1 MELKMKLFI
10 TLYFFTTLLLAANPT
25 IYSVLGDGVYNN
37 VGNIIKLKEISSYAD
52 EKDKIDIYA
61 QEVYATKKIG
71 HAIEQGDKS
80 IDKLTYLNKLRDL
93 SKENDYYVRSAHI
106 KLRTSMS
113 DGDSELFS
121 SLINSGLIDT
131 SRYKDEIINYYIGHV
146 EEVNPEGVIQN
157 FINEDKHLRREAA
170 ANQKL
175 YKSKQQRQKE
185 KIQRI
190 RKQDE
195 IEQKNLE
202 ESLQKELD
210 KKKSEIRESQMKE
223 LAK

>member
-1 MELKMKLFI
+1 MK
-10 TLYFFTTLLLAANPT
+10 FFMALCFFVTLLMADNPK
-25 IYSVLGDGVYNN
+25 IYSVLGDGIYNN
-37 VGNIIKLKEISSYAD
+37 VGNVVKLKEMQSYAD
-52 EKDKIDIYA
+52 DKDKINMYVS
-61 QEVYATKKIG
+61 EVYAIKKIG
-71 HAIEQGDKS
+71 HALDQGDES
-80 IDKLTYLNKLRDL
+80 IDKLDYLNKLRLL
-93 SKENDYYVRSAHI
+93 SKENDNYIRSAHS
-106 KLRTSMS
+106 KFRASMG

-146 EEVNPEGVIQN
+146 EEINPKGVIQN
-157 FINEDKHLRREAA
+157 FVNEDKNLKRETT
-170 ANQKL
+170 ANQKI
-175 YKSKQQRQKE
+175 YKSKQQHQKD

-223 LAK
+223 LSK

>member
-1 MELKMKLFI
+1 MKLFI

-52 EKDKIDIYA
+52 EKDKIDSYV

-71 HAIEQGDKS
+71 HAIEQGDES

-93 SKENDYYVRSAHI
+93 SKENDNYIRSAHSNF
-106 KLRTSMS
+106 RASMS
-113 DGDSELFS
+113 SGDSDLFS

-131 SRYKDEIINYYIGHV
+131 PRYKDEIINYYIGHV
-146 EEVNPEGVIQN
+146 EEINPEGVIQN
-157 FINEDKHLRREAA
+157 FINEDKNLRREAA

-210 KKKSEIRESQMKE
+210 KKKSEIRESQIKE
-223 LAK
+223 LSK